1 MKHKTLDDVARESG
15 YSPATVSRVM
25 NNGQRVSDRTKKAVL
40 SAARKLGCLPSR
52 RTVAILLPS
61 LRTGLYFQ
69 NVLSEIG
76 PQLAMEDFRTEIVPE
91 DSLDLLEEQNICGA
105 FSIFANCGLER
116 LWGEKHSFPLVC
128 INTKPWHFEGVYS
141 VLSNDEQGMNLLTQ
155 HLLRLGHRRIGLLYW
170 EKYLEVENFCRQN
183 RVAAFQNAMRKH
195 GLPDNLLSGMQWSRE
210 MDLALRRLLKQDV
223 TAIITTAEGDEY
235 RALYHLKQF
244 GLKVPDD
251 LSLAGWLHPEFSR
264 FSDPPISGIEQNY
277 RFLAQH
283 AVALFNHLLH
293 KEPVSGD
300 ILLDYNFF
308 ERCTTAPP
316 GRK

>member
-1 MKHKTLDDVARESG
+1 MKHKTLEDVARESG

-235 RALYHLKQF
+235 QALYHLKQF

-251 LSLAGWLHPEFSR
+251 LSLAGGLHPEFSR
-264 FSDPPISGIEQNY
+264 FSDPPITGIEQNY

>member
-1 MKHKTLDDVARESG
+1 MKHKTLEDVARESG

-69 NVLSEIG
+69 NVLGEIG

-170 EKYLEVENFCRQN
+170 EKYQEVENFCRQN
-183 RVAAFQNAMRKH
+183 RVAAFQRTMRKH

-235 RALYHLKQF
+235 QALYHLKQF

-264 FSDPPISGIEQNY
+264 FSDPPITGIEQNY

>member
-25 NNGQRVSDRTKKAVL
+25 NNAQRVSDRTKKAVL

-235 RALYHLKQF
+235 QALYHLKQF
-244 GLKVPDD
+244 GLRVPDD

-264 FSDPPISGIEQNY
+264 FSDPPITGIEQNY

>member
-61 LRTGLYFQ
+61 LSTGLYFQ

-76 PQLAMEDFRTEIVPE
+76 PQLAMEGFRMEIIPE

-210 MDLALRRLLKQDV
+210 MDLALRRLLQQDV

-235 RALYHLKQF
+235 HALYHLKQF

-264 FSDPPISGIEQNY
+264 FSDPPITGIEQNY

-316 GRK
+316 EKN

>member
-25 NNGQRVSDRTKKAVL
+25 NNAQRVSDRTKKAVL

>member
-1 MKHKTLDDVARESG
+1 MKHKTLEDVARESG

-25 NNGQRVSDRTKKAVL
+25 NNGQRVTDRTKKAVL

-69 NVLSEIG
+69 NVLGEIG

-128 INTKPWHFEGVYS
+128 INTKPWHFEGIYS

-170 EKYLEVENFCRQN
+170 EKYQEVENFCRQN
-183 RVAAFQNAMRKH
+183 RVAAFQRTMRKH

-235 RALYHLKQF
+235 QALYHLKQF

-264 FSDPPISGIEQNY
+264 FSDPPITGIEQNY

>member
-1 MKHKTLDDVARESG
+1 MKHKTLEDVARESG

-25 NNGQRVSDRTKKAVL
+25 NNGQRVTDRTKKAVL

-69 NVLSEIG
+69 NVLGEIG

-170 EKYLEVENFCRQN
+170 EKYQEVENFCRQN
-183 RVAAFQNAMRKH
+183 RVAAFQRTMRKH

-235 RALYHLKQF
+235 QALYHLKQF

-264 FSDPPISGIEQNY
+264 FSDPPITGIEQNY

>member
-235 RALYHLKQF
+235 HALYHLKQF

>member
-1 MKHKTLDDVARESG
+1 MKHKTLEDVARESG

-69 NVLSEIG
+69 NVLGEIG

-170 EKYLEVENFCRQN
+170 EKYQEVENFCRQN
-183 RVAAFQNAMRKH
+183 RVAAFQRTMRKH

-235 RALYHLKQF
+235 QALYHLKQF

-251 LSLAGWLHPEFSR
+251 LSQAGWLHPEFSR
-264 FSDPPISGIEQNY
+264 FSDPPITGIEQNY

>member
-15 YSPATVSRVM
+15 YSPATVSRIM
-25 NNGQRVSDRTKKAVL
+25 NNAQRVSDRTKKAVL

-235 RALYHLKQF
+235 QALYHLKQF

-264 FSDPPISGIEQNY
+264 FSDPPITGIEQNY

>member
-1 MKHKTLDDVARESG
+1 MKHKTLEDVARESG

-235 RALYHLKQF
+235 QALYHLKQF

-251 LSLAGWLHPEFSR
+251 LSLAGGLPPEFSR
-264 FSDPPISGIEQNY
+264 FSDPPITGIEQNY

>member
-25 NNGQRVSDRTKKAVL
+25 NNAQRVSDRTKKAVL

-76 PQLAMEDFRTEIVPE
+76 PQLVMEGFRMEIVPE

-170 EKYLEVENFCRQN
+170 EKYQEVENFCRQN
-183 RVAAFQNAMRKH
+183 RVATFQRTMRKH

-235 RALYHLKQF
+235 QALYHLKQF
-244 GLKVPDD
+244 GLRVPDD

-264 FSDPPISGIEQNY
+264 FSDPPITGIEQNY

-316 GRK
+316 GRN

>member
-1 MKHKTLDDVARESG
+1 MKHKTLEDVARESG

-61 LRTGLYFQ
+61 LSTGLYFQ

-76 PQLAMEDFRTEIVPE
+76 PQLAMEGFRMEIIPE

-170 EKYLEVENFCRQN
+170 EKYQEVENFCRQN
-183 RVAAFQNAMRKH
+183 RVATFQRTMRKH

-235 RALYHLKQF
+235 HALYHLKQF

-264 FSDPPISGIEQNY
+264 FSDPPITGIEQNY

-316 GRK
+316 EKN

>member
-25 NNGQRVSDRTKKAVL
+25 NNAQRVSDRTKKAVL

-235 RALYHLKQF
+235 QALYHLKQF

-264 FSDPPISGIEQNY
+264 FSDPPITGIEQNY